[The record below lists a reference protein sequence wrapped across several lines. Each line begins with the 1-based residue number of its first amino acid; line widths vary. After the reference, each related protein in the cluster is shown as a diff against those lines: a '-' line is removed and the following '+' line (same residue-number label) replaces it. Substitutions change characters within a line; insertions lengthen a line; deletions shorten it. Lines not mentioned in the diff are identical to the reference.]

1 MPSADSSIFALA
13 SHAGRAGVAV
23 VRVSGPLAG
32 ESVRALTGAL
42 PRPRQAVL
50 RRLAYQGAEI
60 DQALLLWFPAPHSF
74 TGEDVA
80 EFHIHG
86 GRAIREALFTALT
99 ALGLRP
105 AEPGEF
111 SRRAVE
117 NGKLDLTRAEAVADL
132 VDAETPAQLR
142 QALRQHDG
150 ALADLYEGWRAA
162 LIAALGRAEAAIDFS
177 DDGVGEKEFAAARAT
192 AIEITKQIQEHMDD
206 AGRGESLREGLRL
219 TILGPPNAGKSSLIN
234 ALARRDVAIV
244 SDTPGTTRDVVEAR
258 LDIGGYLLQVAD
270 TAGVRQTNEP
280 IEAEGVRRA
289 LSHAAG
295 GMTLLLLD
303 GAVQN
308 PRAGLPSNLPEPDL
322 TVWNK
327 SDIGFVRDGLCISLK
342 TGQGVPGLMK
352 MLQQKV
358 QHKLESKDGAP
369 PLTRPRHR
377 HALREAL
384 GHLQHGLA
392 APASHP
398 ELLAE
403 DLRLAM
409 RAIGRITGR
418 VDVEE
423 LLDFVFRD
431 FCIGK

>member
-1 MPSADSSIFALA
+1 MNSSIFALA
-13 SHAGRAGVAV
+13 SAPGRAGVAV

-32 ESVRALTGAL
+32 ACIQALAGSV
-42 PRPRQAVL
+42 PPPRQAVL
-50 RRLAYQGAEI
+50 RRLVHQGNKI
-60 DQALLLWFPAPHSF
+60 DQALLLWFAGPHSF

-86 GRAIREALFTALT
+86 GRAVREALFAALSD
-99 ALGLRP
+99 LGLRP

-117 NGKLDLTRAEAVADL
+117 NGKLDLTRAEAIADL

-150 ALADLYEGWRAA
+150 VLADLYEGWRTQ

-177 DDGVGEKEFAAARAT
+177 DDEVGEAEFGAARRA
-192 AIEITKQIQEHMDD
+192 AVEISQEIQEHMDD
-206 AGRGESLREGLRL
+206 SGRGETLREGLRL

-244 SDTPGTTRDVVEAR
+244 SDLPGTTRDVVEAR
-258 LDIGGYLLQVAD
+258 LNLGGYLLQVAD
-270 TAGVRQTNEP
+270 TAGVRETAEP

-289 LSHAAG
+289 LAHASG

-303 GAVQN
+303 GAAEN
-308 PRAGLPSNLPEPDL
+308 PRAGLPVDLPEPDL

-327 SDIGFVRDGLCISLK
+327 ADLGFTREGLSISLK
-342 TGQGVPGLMK
+342 TGEGVSALLK

-358 QHKLESKDGAP
+358 QHKLESDAP
-369 PLTRPRHR
+369 ALTRPRHR
-377 HALREAL
+377 HALQEAAAA
-384 GHLQHGLA
+384 LQHGLT
-392 APASHP
+392 APQDHP

>member
-1 MPSADSSIFALA
+1 MNPSIFALA
-13 SHAGRAGVAV
+13 SHPGRAGVAV

-32 ESVRALTGAL
+32 DSLRALAGAL
-42 PRPRQAVL
+42 PQPRHGTL
-50 RRLAYQGAEI
+50 RRLAFGDSEI
-60 DQALLLWFPAPHSF
+60 DHALLLWFPAPHSY

-80 EFHIHG
+80 EFHLHG
-86 GRAIREALFTALT
+86 GRAVREALFSALS

-117 NGKLDLTRAEAVADL
+117 NGKLDLTRAEAIADL

-150 ALADLYEGWRAA
+150 VLADLYEGWRSR
-162 LIAALGRAEAAIDFS
+162 LIGALGRSEAAIDFS
-177 DDGVGEKEFAAARAT
+177 DDGVGEAEFAAARRA
-192 AIEITKQIQEHMDD
+192 ALEISQEIQEHMDD
-206 AGRGESLREGLRL
+206 DGRGESLREGLRL

-234 ALARRDVAIV
+234 ALARRDIAIV
-244 SDTPGTTRDVVEAR
+244 SDTPGTTRDVIEAR
-258 LDIGGYLLQVAD
+258 LDLGGYLLLVAD
-270 TAGVRQTNEP
+270 TAGVRDTKEP

-289 LSHAAG
+289 LSHAKG

-303 GAVQN
+303 GSLDD
-308 PRAGLPSNLPEPDL
+308 PLAGLPPEMPEPDL
-322 TVWNK
+322 IVWNK
-327 SDIGFVRDGLCISLK
+327 ADLGFQREGLSISLK
-342 TGQGVPGLMK
+342 TGAGISMLQE

-358 QHKLESKDGAP
+358 QHKLDGSAP
-369 PLTRPRHR
+369 ALTRPRHR

-384 GHLQHGLA
+384 AHLQHGLA
-392 APASHP
+392 APESRP

-409 RAIGRITGR
+409 RAIGRITGT

-423 LLDFVFRD
+423 ILDSVFRD

>member
-1 MPSADSSIFALA
+1 MNSTIFALA
-13 SHAGRAGVAV
+13 SAPGRAGVAV
-23 VRVSGPLAG
+23 VRLSGPDAG
-32 ESVRALTGAL
+32 AMARALGGPL
-42 PRPRQAVL
+42 PPPRQAVL
-50 RRLAYQGAEI
+50 RRLAHDGAEI
-60 DQALLLWFPAPHSF
+60 DHALLLWFPAPHSF
-74 TGEDVA
+74 TGEETC

-86 GRAIREALFTALT
+86 GRAVREALFSALL
-99 ALGLRP
+99 ALGARP

-117 NGKLDLTRAEAVADL
+117 SGKLDLTQAEAIADL

-150 ALADLYEGWRAA
+150 VLADLYEGWRAA
-162 LIAALGRAEAAIDFS
+162 LIVALGRAEAAIDFS
-177 DDGVGEKEFAAARAT
+177 DDGVGDAEFAAARA
-192 AIEITKQIQEHMDD
+192 AAREISEQIQEHMDD

-258 LDIGGYLLQVAD
+258 LDLGGYLLQIAD
-270 TAGVRQTNEP
+270 TAGVRETQDA

-303 GAVQN
+303 GSLEN
-308 PRAGLPSNLPEPDL
+308 PRAGLPADLPQPDL
-322 TVWNK
+322 VVWNK
-327 SDIGFVRDGLCISLK
+327 SDLGVAREGISISLK
-342 TGQGVPGLMK
+342 TGEGLFMLQE
-352 MLQQKV
+352 MLQQMV
-358 QHKLESKDGAP
+358 QQKLENRGDSP
-369 PLTRPRHR
+369 LLTRPRHR
-377 HALREAL
+377 HALTEAL
-384 GHLQHGLA
+384 AHLLHGQN
-392 APASHP
+392 APADQP

>member
-1 MPSADSSIFALA
+1 MSGPGSIFALSSA
-13 SHAGRAGVAV
+13 PGRAGVAV

-32 ESVRALTGAL
+32 AALTAL
-42 PRPRQAVL
+42 AGPLPAPRQAVL
-50 RRLAYQGAEI
+50 RRLAFDGVQI
-60 DQALLLWFPAPHSF
+60 DRALVLWFASPASF
-74 TGEDVA
+74 TGEDLA

-86 GRAIREALFTALT
+86 GRAVREAVFSAL
-99 ALGLRP
+99 LRCGLRP

-117 NGKLDLTRAEAVADL
+117 NGKLDLTRAEAIAD
-132 VDAETPAQLR
+132 VIDAETPAQLR
-142 QALRQHDG
+142 QALRQQDG
-150 ALADLYEGWRAA
+150 ALADLYEGWRVD
-162 LIAALGRAEAAIDFS
+162 LIVALGRAEAAIDFS
-177 DDGVGEKEFAAARAT
+177 DDGVGDVEFAAAR
-192 AIEITKQIQEHMDD
+192 IKVSEIHEQIQDHTDD
-206 AGRGESLREGLRL
+206 SGRGEALREGLRL

-258 LDIGGYLLQVAD
+258 LDLGGYLLSVAD
-270 TAGVRQTNEP
+270 TAGVRQTGDA

-289 LSHAAG
+289 LSHAQG

-303 GAVQN
+303 GSAKD
-308 PRAGLPSNLPEPDL
+308 PRAGLPADLQADL
-322 TVWNK
+322 TIWNK
-327 SDIGFVRDGLCISLK
+327 ADLGFTRDGLSISLK
-342 TGQGVPGLMK
+342 TGDGLAQ
-352 MLQQKV
+352 LIEALTEKV
-358 QHKLESKDGAP
+358 RARLEAGSDAP
-369 PLTRPRHR
+369 ALTRSRHR
-377 HALREAL
+377 HALGEAL
-384 GHLQHGLA
+384 AHLRHGLD
-392 APASHP
+392 APSDQP

>member
-1 MPSADSSIFALA
+1 MNPSIFALA
-13 SHAGRAGVAV
+13 SAPGRAGVAV

-32 ESVRALTGAL
+32 PAIQALAGPL
-42 PRPRQAVL
+42 PAPRQAAL
-50 RRLAYQGAEI
+50 RRLAYREVRI
-60 DQALLLWFPAPHSF
+60 DQAVLLWFAGPESF

-86 GRAIREALFTALT
+86 GRAVREALFSALFD
-99 ALGLRP
+99 LGLRP

-117 NGKLDLTRAEAVADL
+117 NGKLDLTRAEAIADL

-162 LIAALGRAEAAIDFS
+162 LIAAVGRAEAAIDFS
-177 DDGVGEKEFAAARAT
+177 DDGVGEAEFAGARQAAEK
-192 AIEITKQIQEHMDD
+192 IYQEIQRHMDD
-206 AGRGESLREGLRL
+206 SGRGESLREGLRL

-234 ALARRDVAIV
+234 ALARRSVAIV
-244 SDTPGTTRDVVEAR
+244 SETPGTTRDVVEAR
-258 LDIGGYLLQVAD
+258 LDIAGYLLQVAD
-270 TAGVRQTNEP
+270 TAGMRQSDEP
-280 IEAEGVRRA
+280 IEAEGMRRA
-289 LSHAAG
+289 LAHAAS

-303 GAVQN
+303 GSLED
-308 PRAGLPSNLPEPDL
+308 PRAGLPSDLPAPDL

-327 SDIGFVRDGLCISLK
+327 SDLGFERVGLSISLK
-342 TGQGVPGLMK
+342 TGAGMAELLK

-358 QHKLESKDGAP
+358 QHKLDSKDGAP

-377 HALREAL
+377 HALQEAAA
-384 GHLQHGLA
+384 HLQHSLA
-392 APASHP
+392 ASKEHP

-409 RAIGRITGR
+409 RAIGRITGQ

>member
-1 MPSADSSIFALA
+1 MNSSIFALA
-13 SHAGRAGVAV
+13 SAVGRAGVAV
-23 VRVSGPLAG
+23 VRLSGPLAADG
-32 ESVRALTGAL
+32 LRALAGAL
-42 PRPRQAVL
+42 PPPRHASL
-50 RRLAYQGAEI
+50 RRLAFQGRDI
-60 DQALLLWFPAPHSF
+60 DWAVLLWFPAPHSF

-80 EFHIHG
+80 EIHLHG
-86 GRAIREALFTALT
+86 GRAVREALFSALL

-117 NGKLDLTRAEAVADL
+117 NGRLDLTRAEAIADL

-150 ALADLYEGWRAA
+150 VLADLYEGWRGR
-162 LIAALGRAEAAIDFS
+162 LIAALGRSEAAIDFS
-177 DDGVGEKEFAAARAT
+177 DDGVGEAEFAAARRVVQ
-192 AIEITKQIQEHMDD
+192 EIAEEIQQHMED

-234 ALARRDVAIV
+234 ALARRDIAIV
-244 SDTPGTTRDVVEAR
+244 SDTPGTTRDVIEAR
-258 LDIGGYLLQVAD
+258 LDLGGYLVLVAD
-270 TAGVRQTNEP
+270 TAGVRDTNEP

-289 LSHAAG
+289 LMHARG

-303 GAVQN
+303 GSAQE
-308 PRAGLPSNLPEPDL
+308 PRAGLPADLPEPDL
-322 TVWNK
+322 LVWNK
-327 SDIGFVRDGLCISLK
+327 SDLFKRPREGLSVSLK
-342 TGQGVPGLMK
+342 TGDGLFMLQD

-358 QHKLESKDGAP
+358 QHKLEGGGAP
-369 PLTRPRHR
+369 SLSRPRHR

-384 GHLQHGLA
+384 AHLQHGLA
-392 APASHP
+392 APAARP

-409 RAIGRITGR
+409 RAVGRITGV

>member
-1 MPSADSSIFALA
+1 MNSSIFALSSA
-13 SHAGRAGVAV
+13 AGRAGVAV
-23 VRVSGPLAG
+23 VRVSGPQAGPALSALAG
-32 ESVRALTGAL
+32 PL
-42 PRPRQAVL
+42 PRARQAAL
-50 RRLAYQGAEI
+50 RRLAFEGAAI
-60 DQALLLWFPAPHSF
+60 DQALVLWFEGPNSF
-74 TGEDVA
+74 TGEDLA

-86 GRAIREALFTALT
+86 GRAVREALFSALL

-117 NGKLDLTRAEAVADL
+117 NGKLDLTRAEGIADL
-132 VDAETPAQLR
+132 IDAETPAQLR
-142 QALRQHDG
+142 QALRQQDG
-150 ALADLYEGWRAA
+150 ALADLYEGWRGA
-162 LIAALGRAEAAIDFS
+162 LIQALGRAEAAIDFS
-177 DDGVGEKEFAAARAT
+177 DDGVGDGEFTAARQA
-192 AIEITKQIQEHMDD
+192 ASYIYEQVQRHMDD
-206 AGRGESLREGLRL
+206 SGRGEALREGLRL

-258 LDIGGYLLQVAD
+258 LDLGGYLINVAD
-270 TAGVRQTNEP
+270 TAGVRQTGDA

-289 LSHAAG
+289 LSHAQG
-295 GMTLLLLD
+295 GMSLLLLD
-303 GAVQN
+303 GSVAE
-308 PRAGLPSNLPEPDL
+308 PRAGLPADLPQPDL
-322 TVWNK
+322 IVWNK
-327 SDIGFVRDGLCISLK
+327 SDLGGAREGLSISLK
-342 TGQGVPGLMK
+342 TGAGLSQ
-352 MLQQKV
+352 LIEALTQKV
-358 QHKLESKDGAP
+358 QARLESTDASP
-369 PLTRPRHR
+369 ALTRPRHR
-377 HALREAL
+377 HALGEAL
-384 GHLQHGLA
+384 AALQHGLA
-392 APASHP
+392 APPDRP

>member
-1 MPSADSSIFALA
+1 MPDSIFALSSA
-13 SHAGRAGVAV
+13 QGRSGVAV
-23 VRVSGPLAG
+23 VRVSGPQAGASVQALA
-32 ESVRALTGAL
+32 GAL
-42 PRPRQAVL
+42 PAPRQAEL
-50 RRLAYQGAEI
+50 RKLAFAGSEI
-60 DQALLLWFPAPHSF
+60 DRALLLWFPAPHSF

-86 GRAIREALFTALT
+86 GRAVREALFAALA

-117 NGKLDLTRAEAVADL
+117 NGKLDLTRAEAIADL

-177 DDGVGEKEFAAARAT
+177 DDGVGEMEFAAARCA
-192 AIEITKQIQEHMDD
+192 ALEISQQIQEHMDD
-206 AGRGESLREGLRL
+206 SGRGESLREGLRL

-258 LDIGGYLLQVAD
+258 LDLGGYLLQVAD
-270 TAGVRQTNEP
+270 TAGVRETVDA

-289 LSHAAG
+289 LAHAAG

-303 GAVQN
+303 GTAEN
-308 PRAGLPSNLPEPDL
+308 PRAGLPADLPQPDL
-322 TVWNK
+322 IVWNK
-327 SDIGFVRDGLCISLK
+327 SDLGFVRDGLSISLK
-342 TGQGVPGLMK
+342 TGAGISELLK

-358 QHKLESKDGAP
+358 QHKLDSKDGAP
-369 PLTRPRHR
+369 ALTRPRHR
-377 HALREAL
+377 HALAEAL
-384 GHLQHGLA
+384 AALRHGLE
-392 APASHP
+392 APSAHP

-403 DLRLAM
+403 DLRLAV

>member
-1 MPSADSSIFALA
+1 MEPAIFALA
-13 SHAGRAGVAV
+13 SAPGRAGVAV
-23 VRVSGPLAG
+23 VRLSGPGAGAMARALAG
-32 ESVRALTGAL
+32 PL
-42 PRPRQAVL
+42 PPPRQAVL
-50 RRLAYQGAEI
+50 RRLVDQGREI
-60 DQALLLWFPAPHSF
+60 DHALLLWFPAPASF
-74 TGEDVA
+74 TGDDVA

-86 GRAIREALFTALT
+86 GRAVREALFSALL
-99 ALGLRP
+99 ALGARP

-117 NGKLDLTRAEAVADL
+117 NGKLDLTRAEAIADL

-150 ALADLYEGWRAA
+150 ALADLYEGWRAR

-177 DDGVGEKEFAAARAT
+177 DDGIGEAEFAAARHQAM
-192 AIEITKQIQEHMDD
+192 EISAEIQRHVDD
-206 AGRGESLREGLRL
+206 AKRGESLREGLRL
-219 TILGPPNAGKSSLIN
+219 TILGPPNAGKSSLVN

-244 SDTPGTTRDVVEAR
+244 SDIPGTTRDVVEAR
-258 LDIGGYLLQVAD
+258 LDLGGYLLQVAD
-270 TAGVRQTNEP
+270 TAGVRQTKDV

-289 LSHAAG
+289 LAHAAG

-303 GAVQN
+303 GSLADA
-308 PRAGLPSNLPEPDL
+308 RAGLPPDLPEPDL

-327 SDIGFVRDGLCISLK
+327 SDLGVGREGISISLK
-342 TGQGVPGLMK
+342 TGAGVSELVK
-352 MLQQKV
+352 LLQEKV
-358 QHKLESKDGAP
+358 QQKLESKDGVP
-369 PLTRPRHR
+369 LLTRPRHR
-377 HALREAL
+377 HALGDAL
-384 GHLQHGLA
+384 NYLRHGLA
-392 APASHP
+392 VPEDQP

>member
-1 MPSADSSIFALA
+1 LPDSIFALSSA
-13 SHAGRAGVAV
+13 PGRGGVAV

-32 ESVRALTGAL
+32 ACVQALAGAL
-42 PRPRQAVL
+42 PAPRQAVL
-50 RRLAYQGAEI
+50 RRLAFAGAEI
-60 DQALLLWFPAPHSF
+60 DRALLLWFPAPNSF
-74 TGEDVA
+74 TGEDVT
-80 EFHIHG
+80 EFHTHG
-86 GRAIREALFTALT
+86 GRAVREALFAALA

-117 NGKLDLTRAEAVADL
+117 NGKLDLTQAEAVADL

-150 ALADLYEGWRAA
+150 ALAELYEGWRTA
-162 LIAALGRAEAAIDFS
+162 LIAALGRAEAAIDFA
-177 DDGVGEKEFAAARAT
+177 DDGVGKSEFAAARVT
-192 AIEITKQIQEHMDD
+192 AEEISQQIQAHMDD
-206 AGRGESLREGLRL
+206 SGRGESLREGLRL

-234 ALARRDVAIV
+234 ALAQRDVAIV
-244 SDTPGTTRDVVEAR
+244 SEQPGTTRDVVEAR
-258 LDIGGYLLQVAD
+258 LDLGGYLLLVAD
-270 TAGVRQTNEP
+270 TAGVRETGDG

-289 LSHAAG
+289 LAHAKG
-295 GMTLLLLD
+295 GMILLLLD
-303 GAVQN
+303 GSAEN
-308 PRAGLPSNLPEPDL
+308 PRAGLPAGMPEPDL

-327 SDIGFVRDGLCISLK
+327 SDLGFVRDGPCISLK
-342 TGQGVPGLMK
+342 TGDGIFMLQQ

-358 QHKLESKDGAP
+358 QHKLESQGDAP
-369 PLTRPRHR
+369 ALTRPRHR
-377 HALREAL
+377 HALGEAL
-384 GHLQHGLA
+384 AHLRHGLD
-392 APASHP
+392 APAGHP